1 LQDGTYSLMDL
12 ADFHESMDEE
22 AAYARRFEAKNA
34 KK

>member
-1 LQDGTYSLMDL
+1 L